1 MKKVKILISILLCVI
16 MCFCLSAC
24 KSQNA
29 ITVDEKIMA
38 MDESNITLESAT
50 EISEVQSLFDALSE
64 EEKQTIE
71 NKGKLDSIVEK
82 YSSLEAAEVAKVQG
96 KIDAIPTT
104 DKITLSSKDI
114 INDAIDSYNST
125 TDAVKSKINNA
136 ENLTVAKEQV
146 EQIEAA
152 EIEKKINAIPSLG
165 SMTLSSKKTV
175 EAAED
180 AYDSASSS
188 VRAKVKNKDK
198 LDDSKD
204 KLEELREATWRD
216 CSKCGGTGR
225 QRCINCKGSGLVRY
239 YAGMYDEG
247 TVGPCTMCDEKG
259 SYTCET
265 CNGAGGRYRD

>member
-1 MKKVKILISILLCVI
+1 MNKTKSFISILICLV
-16 MCFCLSAC
+16 MCLCLSAC
-24 KSQNA
+24 KTQNA

-38 MDESNITLESAT
+38 IDEANITLESAT
-50 EISEVQSLFDALSE
+50 EISEVQALFDALSE
-64 EEKQTIE
+64 EEKQTID
-71 NKGKLDSIVEK
+71 NKEKLNSIVEK
-82 YSSLEAAEVAKVQG
+82 YGSLEATEIASIEE
-96 KIDAIPTT
+96 KINAIPAI
-104 DKITLSSKDI
+104 DRITLSSKDVI
-114 INDAIDSYNST
+114 SVANNAYNGT
-125 TDAVKSKINNA
+125 TDSVKAKITNVEHLKNA
-136 ENLTVAKEQV
+136 IEQV

-225 QRCINCKGSGLVRY
+225 ERCINCKGSGLVRY